1 MWIRNKKTGRV
12 CDAIVRERI
21 NSDGSYSTIVCT
33 IKKHE
38 PGDILAE
45 YYSLAKLY
53 EEWEDYKPAEPQIAD
68 EMAREIVKKW
78 YNKNKIVGKLCS
90 YGGESWL
97 GLRGSDKNGCDW
109 KIELHVSYN
118 SMLKDDKLY
127 SLIELIGEEE

>member
-12 CDAIVRERI
+12 CDAIVRERK

-53 EEWEDYKPAEPQIAD
+53 EEWEDYKPAEPLIKDPNIRKAVRAWAKAEGIEKVSVMCHLVWKENMTEIAKSD
-68 EMAREIVKKW
+68 NASLRIVFSGDLAIKMGS
-78 YNKNKIVGKLCS
+78 YTIPELC
-90 YGGESWL
+90 
-97 GLRGSDKNGCDW
+97 
-109 KIELHVSYN
+109 
-118 SMLKDDKLY
+118 
-127 SLIELIGEEE
+127 GEEKE